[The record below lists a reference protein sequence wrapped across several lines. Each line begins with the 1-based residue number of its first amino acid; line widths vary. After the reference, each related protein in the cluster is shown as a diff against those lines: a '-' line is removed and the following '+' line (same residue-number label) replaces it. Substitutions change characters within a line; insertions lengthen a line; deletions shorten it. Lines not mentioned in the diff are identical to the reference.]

1 MQLETVVALSFD
13 PKHPQAIAVYCSDGR
28 FTRAVE
34 ELLEG
39 LGHARID
46 TLTMPGG
53 PALLDLTSAMPS
65 DRDAVGRAVRFLIR
79 GHELR
84 EVVLVAHEG
93 CGYYRA
99 RHPTRSKEAIREVQ
113 LADLRSA
120 ATILRLEHPQISVS
134 AYLAQIADGHV
145 RFAPVAL

>member
-1 MQLETVVALSFD
+1 MEPFDSTTRYEAAHPTAL
-13 PKHPQAIAVYCSDGR
+13 AIYCSDGR

-34 ELLEG
+34 ELLET
-39 LGHARID
+39 LGHGRID

-53 PALLDLTSAMPS
+53 PALLNLSSAMPS

-79 GHELR
+79 GHALR
-84 EVVLVAHEG
+84 ELVLVAHDG

-99 RHPTRSKEAIREVQ
+99 RHPTRPADEIRALQ
-113 LADLRSA
+113 IADLQA
-120 ATILRLEHPQISVS
+120 TATILRTEHPAIEIV
-134 AYLAQIADGHV
+134 AYLALVADGHV